1 MVLVTNSPNSVPRCR
16 PVRVVVAAVMW
27 CCWLEVLPEVPIA
40 RVAAAAAAAAAMML
54 VARTPAHPCA
64 WW

>member
-1 MVLVTNSPNSVPRCR
+1 
-16 PVRVVVAAVMW
+16 MW

-54 VARTPAHPCA
+54 VARTPAHPCV
-64 WW
+64 WWWQRWCGAAGSNSGLR